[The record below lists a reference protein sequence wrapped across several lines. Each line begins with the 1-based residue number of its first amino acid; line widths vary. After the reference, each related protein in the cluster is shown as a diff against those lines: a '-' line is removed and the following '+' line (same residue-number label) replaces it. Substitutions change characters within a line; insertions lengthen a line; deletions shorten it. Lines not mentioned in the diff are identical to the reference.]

1 MLDSKLA
8 GMEQRVLDILS
19 FLSVKNYEDRHVSV
33 VRAVQTSDNKLTSL
47 HHHQPNPPSKLKIPK
62 DKA

>member
-33 VRAVQTSDNKLTSL
+33 VRAVQTSDNKLASS
-47 HHHQPNPPSKLKIPK
+47 HHPPNPLSKLKIPK